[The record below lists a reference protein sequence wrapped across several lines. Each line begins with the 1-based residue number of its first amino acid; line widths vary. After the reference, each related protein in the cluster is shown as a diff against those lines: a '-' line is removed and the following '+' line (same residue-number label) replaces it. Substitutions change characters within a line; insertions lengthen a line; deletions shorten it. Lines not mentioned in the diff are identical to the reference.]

1 MATAHSI
8 ASETSQLIGGEWDK
22 AGGAT
27 FDVVNPAN
35 EETIATLASSTAEDV
50 DRALASARSA
60 QKAWRATPIVER
72 GDRIRAMA
80 ALVEENRDTLAAL
93 LVREVGKPMAQ
104 AAGEVDFAA
113 GFLRYN
119 ADWDRRLEGEVLPGD
134 VAGEV
139 IHLLRAPLGVV
150 AAICPWNYPLAVLCR
165 KLGPALV
172 TGNAVVAKPS
182 EIAPLAA
189 MEAVRLFDE
198 AGLLPPGVLNLVS
211 GAGSTGEA
219 LVTSP
224 LTSMVSFTGHRD
236 TGKRVMALAS
246 ERLTRVALEL
256 GGKAPAIVWHD
267 ADLEV
272 AVPAVVAARHTNC
285 GQVCTAAERVFVHR
299 EILDEFSDRYVR
311 AVRNLVVGD
320 PAGDVDVGPLVSA
333 AQHAKTTTALE
344 RAIDEGASVVTGGS
358 RPEGDAFARGYWFA
372 PTVLADVRPDMDVM
386 REEVF
391 GPVTPIVGVSSLEE
405 ALELANDSRYGLSA
419 YLFTN
424 EYGTVMRTV
433 NDLEFGEIYV
443 NRTLGESIHA
453 HHAGFK
459 ESGIGG
465 EDGKWGLLRYTQL
478 KTAYHH
484 YGR

>member
-1 MATAHSI
+1 MVSASTA
-8 ASETSQLIGGEWDK
+8 EGTSQLIGGEWCE
-22 AGGAT
+22 ASGPA
-27 FDVVNPAN
+27 FDVINPAN
-35 EETIATLASSTAEDV
+35 EETIATIKASSGEDV
-50 DRALASARSA
+50 EAALAAARAA
-60 QKAWRATPIVER
+60 QPAWSRLPIMER
-72 GDRIRAMA
+72 GDRVRA
-80 ALVEENRDTLAAL
+80 LAAL
-93 LVREVGKPMAQ
+93 LEEHREALAALIVQEVGKPAAQ
-104 AAGEVDFAA
+104 AAGEVGFAI

-134 VAGEV
+134 VPGEV

-150 AAICPWNYPLAVLCR
+150 AAICPWNFPLAVMCR

-172 TGNAVVAKPS
+172 TGNAVVVKPS
-182 EIAPLAA
+182 EIAPLANL
-189 MEAVRLFDE
+189 EAIRLFE
-198 AGLLPPGVLNLVS
+198 SAGILPPGVLNVVS
-211 GAGSTGEA
+211 GAAATGEA

-267 ADLEV
+267 ADLDA
-272 AVPAVVAARHTNC
+272 AVPAIVAARHTNC
-285 GQVCTAAERVFVHR
+285 GQVCTAAERVLVH
-299 EILDEFSDRYVR
+299 EDVVDEFRERYVS
-311 AVRNLVVGD
+311 AVEELVVGD
-320 PAGDVDVGPLVSA
+320 PTGDVDMGPLVSA
-333 AQHAKTTTALE
+333 AQHEKTTRALE
-344 RAIDEGASVVTGGS
+344 RAVDEGASVLSGGG
-358 RPEGDAFARGYWFA
+358 RPDGDTYRRGYWFA
-372 PTVLADVRPDMDVM
+372 PTVLGEVRPEMDVM
-386 REEVF
+386 TEEVF
-391 GPVTPIVGVSSLEE
+391 GPVTPILPVRSLDE
-405 ALELANDSRYGLSA
+405 ALERANDSRYGLSA

-424 EYGTVMRTV
+424 EYSTAMRTV

-484 YGR
+484 YGA

>member
-1 MATAHSI
+1 MATVLA
-8 ASETSQLIGGEWDK
+8 ANKPQL
-22 AGGAT
+22 T
-27 FDVVNPAN
+27 
-35 EETIATLASSTAEDV
+35 
-50 DRALASARSA
+50 
-60 QKAWRATPIVER
+60 
-72 GDRIRAMA
+72 
-80 ALVEENRDTLAAL
+80 AL
-93 LVREVGKPMAQ
+93 LVRDVGKPLAQ
-104 AAGEVDFAA
+104 AAAEVDFAV
-113 GFLRYN
+113 GYLRYN

-139 IHLLRAPLGVV
+139 IHLLRAPVGVV
-150 AAICPWNYPLAVLCR
+150 AAICPWNFPLAVLCR

-172 TGNAVVAKPS
+172 TGNTVVVKPS

-189 MEAVRLFDE
+189 MQAIRLFDD
-198 AGLLPPGVLNLVS
+198 AGVLPPGVLNLVS

-219 LVTSP
+219 LVSSP

-246 ERLTRVALEL
+246 QRLTRVALEL

-267 ADLEV
+267 ADLDV

-285 GQVCTAAERVFVHR
+285 GQVCTAAERVLVHNAV
-299 EILDEFSDRYVR
+299 LDDFTDLYVR
-311 AVRNLVVGD
+311 AVEKLVVGD
-320 PAGDVDVGPLVSA
+320 PTGNVDMGPLVSA
-333 AQHAKTTTALE
+333 SQHAKTTNALE
-344 RAIDEGASVVTGGS
+344 RAIDSGASVISGGG
-358 RPEGDAFARGYWFA
+358 RPHGTDYQRGFWFT
-372 PTVLADVRPDMDVM
+372 PTVLADVRADMDVM

-391 GPVTPIVGVSSLEE
+391 GPITPIVGVSSLDE
-405 ALELANDSRYGLSA
+405 ALALANDSPYGLSA

-433 NDLEFGEIYV
+433 NDLEFGEIYI

-484 YGR
+484 YGDR